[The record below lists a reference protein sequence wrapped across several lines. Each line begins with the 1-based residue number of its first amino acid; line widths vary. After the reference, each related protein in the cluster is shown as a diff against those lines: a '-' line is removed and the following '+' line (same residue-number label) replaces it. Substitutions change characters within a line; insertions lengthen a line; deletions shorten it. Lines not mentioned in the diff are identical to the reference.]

1 MEHDGLCTFFFGQ
14 CLPLPLP
21 SSPIVSINIPPDPE
35 SYHQTFHSF
44 AAIHRLSNPFI
55 YSSYAP
61 VVPPCSADADNH
73 MHVALRDETDDWE
86 EDEE

>member
-1 MEHDGLCTFFFGQ
+1 MASAHFF
-14 CLPLPLP
+14 LDNASLYLSRPPP
-21 SSPIVSINIPPDPE
+21 SSQLTIPPDPE